1 MTESIRSTTT
11 TFTHNCTFAP
21 ASPEIHQTIYQLFEE
36 MATHS
41 VWQLMTNASSLKN
54 RGEQLRKEV
63 HPFQMLIEIFADEK
77 THKHFQS
84 MYEKKTEVLT
94 GRNLVWSNF
103 IQGVGENIENRKGE
117 IEPYL
122 DTFAKTMK
130 INPFQVRSY
139 LKNRDYDGLVSSITK
154 NHLLQ

>member
-1 MTESIRSTTT
+1 
-11 TFTHNCTFAP
+11 
-21 ASPEIHQTIYQLFEE
+21 
-36 MATHS
+36 
-41 VWQLMTNASSLKN
+41 
-54 RGEQLRKEV
+54 
-63 HPFQMLIEIFADEK
+63 
-77 THKHFQS
+77 